1 MNELA
6 DEKHKIIIYA
16 ALVAAIII
24 AVAITG
30 ISLSL
35 NSADSGRSTG
45 TGQEQSAYT
54 EDLFTDKSY
63 PEYANGYTV
72 EYHGTYKVVQVK
84 DPWGRTSKDLTYL
97 LVQKGEEV
105 PPGYPD
111 ARVISIPLDSVI
123 TLSTTQLPHLKELNE
138 TSSIK
143 GHNGIDLVYDD
154 EYRELADEGKLLEI
168 GSGAMSMESQLK
180 VEQMIELDPDVVFCS
195 ASNTDEYD
203 NRDKLEEAGLTP
215 AVVSDWMEN
224 DPLGR
229 AEWIKFF
236 ALFYNKEKTANEVFD
251 RIEENYTA
259 IRDLAEGAG
268 TKPTVFSG
276 IDYQGTWYA
285 PGGESYV
292 AKLFADAGADYL
304 YADNNETGS
313 IALDFESVYDRAHDA
328 EFWMNTGFGSD
339 PADLLSYDSRYSKF
353 IAYQTGNVYNYNARE
368 NEYGGN
374 DYWQSGVI
382 KPDVILADLVKI
394 FHPDL
399 LPDHELYYYKNIGA
413 TRTGEGA

>member
-1 MNELA
+1 MA
-6 DEKHKIIIYA
+6 DERHKKIIYA
-16 ALVAAIII
+16 ALVAVIII
-24 AVAITG
+24 AVVVTG
-30 ISLSL
+30 ISLSS
-35 NSADSGRSTG
+35 NSIDGSQSAG
-45 TGQEQSAYT
+45 TVQEQSVYT

-63 PEYANGYTV
+63 PEYATGYTV

-84 DPWGRTSKDLTYL
+84 DPWGRTSEDMTYL
-97 LVQKGEEV
+97 LVQEGEET
-105 PPGYPD
+105 PSGY
-111 ARVISIPLDSVI
+111 AGAKVISIPVDSVI
-123 TLSTTQLPHLKELNE
+123 TLSTTQLPQLKELNE
-138 TSSIK
+138 TPSIK

-154 EYRELADEGKLLEI
+154 EYRKLADEGKLLEV

-180 VEQMIELDPDVVFCS
+180 VEEMIELEPDVVFCS
-195 ASNTDEYD
+195 ASNDEFD

-215 AVVSDWMEN
+215 AVVGDWMEN

-259 IRDLAEGAG
+259 IRDLAENAG

-285 PGGESYV
+285 AGGDSYV

-304 YADNNETGS
+304 YADNDETGS
-313 IALDFESVYDRAHDA
+313 IALDFESVYERAQDA
-328 EFWMNTGFGSD
+328 GFWMNTGYGND
-339 PADLLSYDSRYSKF
+339 AVDLLSYDSRYSKF
-353 IAYQTGNVYNYNARE
+353 RAYQTGNVYNYIARV
-368 NEYGGN
+368 NEYGGS
-374 DYWQSGVI
+374 DYWQSGLI

-394 FHPDL
+394 FHPEL

-413 TRTGEGA
+413 GQTEESA

>member
-1 MNELA
+1 MA
-6 DEKHKIIIYA
+6 DEKHKKIIYA
-16 ALVAAIII
+16 VLVAAIII
-24 AVAITG
+24 AAITG

-35 NSADSGRSTG
+35 NSVDNGQSTG
-45 TGQEQSAYT
+45 SVQEQYSYT
-54 EDLFTDKSY
+54 EDLFTDKAY

-72 EYHGTYKVVQVK
+72 EYRGTYKVVQVK

-97 LVQKGEEV
+97 LVQEGEEI
-105 PPGYPD
+105 PSGYQD
-111 ARVISIPLDSVI
+111 AEVITIPIDSVI

-154 EYRELADEGKLLEI
+154 EYQELADEGKLLEI

-251 RIEENYTA
+251 RIEENYTT
-259 IRDLAEGAG
+259 IRDLAESAG

-285 PGGESYV
+285 SGGDSYV

-304 YADNNETGS
+304 YADNNESGS
-313 IALDFESVYDRAHDA
+313 IALDFESVYENAQDA
-328 EFWMNTGFGSD
+328 DFWMNTGYGND
-339 PADLLSYDSRYSKF
+339 AADLLSYDSRYSKF
-353 IAYQTGNVYNYNARE
+353 MAYQTGNVYNYNARE

-394 FHPDL
+394 FHPEL

-413 TRTGEGA
+413 TQTEESE